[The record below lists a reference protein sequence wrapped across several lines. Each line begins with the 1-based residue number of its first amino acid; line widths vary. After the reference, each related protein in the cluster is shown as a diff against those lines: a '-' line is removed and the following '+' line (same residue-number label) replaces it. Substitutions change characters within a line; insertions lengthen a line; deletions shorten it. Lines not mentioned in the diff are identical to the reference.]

1 MAEFSRNEME
11 AMVQRWLDVNEECE
25 RNGDWGPMADMYA
38 EDATYLW
45 NVGPKGEFCANGRE
59 EIRQYALGTEMA
71 GLDGWTYP
79 YQEILIDEKK
89 GQVIGLWRQVA
100 DATRPDGS
108 HYEVAGIG
116 GSWFKY
122 AGDGLW
128 AWQRDWFDMGN
139 AAAVFFEM
147 RTADV
152 LSDGMKERLSGKQMP
167 GHYRAGTAPDTLWP
181 QDVGW
186 ERP

>member
-1 MAEFSRNEME
+1 MAEFSRDEME
-11 AMVQRWLDVNEECE
+11 EMVNRWLAVNEQCE
-25 RNGDWGPMADMYA
+25 ANGDWGPMADMYR

-59 EIRQYALGTEMA
+59 EIREYALGTEMS
-71 GLDGWTYP
+71 GLEGWTYP

-122 AGDGLW
+122 GGDLQW

-147 RTADV
+147 MNVDA
-152 LSDGMKERLSGKQMP
+152 LSEGMKERMSGQQMP
-167 GHYRAGTAPDTLWP
+167 GHYKAGTAADTLWP
-181 QDVGW
+181 KDIGW
-186 ERP
+186 ERS

>member
-1 MAEFSRNEME
+1 MEEMVE
-11 AMVQRWLDVNEECE
+11 RWLLANRDAVAA
-25 RNGDWGPMADMYA
+25 GDWKGLALLFA
-38 EDATYLW
+38 EDATYGW
-45 NVGPKGEFCANGRE
+45 NYGPENEFMAVGRD
-59 EIRQYALGTEMA
+59 EIRDVAVGLEMG
-71 GLDGWTYP
+71 GLDGWEYP

-100 DATRPDGS
+100 DATRADGS

-122 AGDGLW
+122 GGDMQW

-147 RTADV
+147 MNADV
-152 LSDGMKERLSGKQMP
+152 LSEGMKERMSGKQMP
-167 GHYRAGTAPDTLWP
+167 GHHKAGTAADTLWP
-181 QDVGW
+181 KDIGW
-186 ERP
+186 ERS